1 MMPSNDYGFLITVM
15 NKITKPQNTAIA
27 RPFRTKSLIDDFS
40 SASELIALSSV
51 KSELF
56 VGSSSFCVSSTS
68 IGSMVS
74 FWLSAMLSASSI

>member
-1 MMPSNDYGFLITVM
+1 MMPSNDYGFLITVI
-15 NKITKPQNTAIA
+15 NNITKPQNTATA

-40 SASELIALSSV
+40 SASELITLSSV

-56 VGSSSFCVSSTS
+56 VGSSPFCVSSIA

-74 FWLSAMLSASSI
+74 FWLSVMLSASSI